1 MEYLNITSGQDYAK
15 VLIDSISEIQAELS
29 EEEKE
34 DPQLLE
40 YVFEEITSLADK
52 TWTRYVVG
60 NRESYKFSTEEM
72 SDLYRKAYERLIDHM
87 LEKLSDKGF
96 VQTKI
101 NKDGD
106 IVYGLTEKGKQVVN
120 KKK

>member
-1 MEYLNITSGQDYAK
+1 MDNLNITSGQNYAQ
-15 VLIDSISEIQAELS
+15 VLINSILELQAELS

-96 VQTKI
+96 VQTSI